1 MNTITNYDWIQYY
14 KKIARE
20 NQREICDLI
29 MRNCKLEMELEET
42 QRQLAVER
50 CSYRAVTRADLVK
63 Q

>member
-29 MRNCKLEMELEET
+29 MRNCKLEMELEEA
-42 QRQLAVER
+42 QRQLAIER
-50 CSYRAVTRADLVK
+50 CSY
-63 Q
+63 